1 MDNLF
6 IAAACLLAGLLLHRT
21 GRMPEGADRALA
33 GVVIQISAPAVAFLA
48 ARGMPLTLEILLPGS
63 MAWIVFAGGLAFFG
77 LARRL
82 FGFSRQTFAC
92 LMLSAALCNTI
103 FIGLPMVEAFF
114 GPQYAYVAFLCDNPG
129 TSLVLALPGVLLA
142 THFSGRAEHLAG
154 VSAGVSA
161 GISARVSLSARLWP
175 SLRRVLAFPPLQA
188 MLLGLALR
196 SVELPAWLLAGLGRI
211 GATLVPLALL
221 SVGLGMRFRLPGG
234 SAKALAYGLAF
245 KLAVA
250 PALMWLVSA
259 LVLGNTGMVA
269 RVTVFEAA
277 MPPMIL
283 GAILATDHKL
293 DPDLAALLVGIGTPL
308 SFLTLPLW
316 RLALNWM

>member
-6 IAAACLLAGLLLHRT
+6 IATACLLAGLLLHRT
-21 GRMPEGADRALA
+21 GRMPEGADRVLA

-142 THFSGRAEHLAG
+142 THFSAWAEHLAG
-154 VSAGVSA
+154 VS
-161 GISARVSLSARLWP
+161 LSTRLWP

-234 SAKALAYGLAF
+234 SAKALACGLAF

-250 PALMWLVSA
+250 PALMWLVA
-259 LVLGNTGMVA
+259 VLVLGNTGMVA

>member
-6 IAAACLLAGLLLHRT
+6 IATACLLAGLLLHRT
-21 GRMPEGADRALA
+21 GRMPEGADRVLA

-142 THFSGRAEHLAG
+142 THFSARAEHLAG
-154 VSAGVSA
+154 VN
-161 GISARVSLSARLWP
+161 LSTRLWP

-234 SAKALAYGLAF
+234 SAKALACGLAF

-250 PALMWLVSA
+250 PALMWLVA
-259 LVLGNTGMVA
+259 VLVLGNTGMVA